1 MSAVLFSTW
10 ERKRGREQSLFV
22 RTSYS
27 LSPEHIHP
35 RTRLWIRHFIY
46 DYTDTSRDPEI
57 LHVNAYNLYN
67 IRLMDEIGPFHHEPK
82 QKFSIRIKHL
92 DNQMNWLIKDGA
104 WQIYQSRGEKPD
116 IFVGKGKRLGIS
128 LCFYRLQRVD
138 IQKFRFNQLYNRS
151 YTVLWFDLWNANEI
165 SRLTS

>member
-1 MSAVLFSTW
+1 MSNYVSCTIFYLREK
-10 ERKRGREQSLFV
+10 ERE
-22 RTSYS
+22 RTKSVCQDKLLA
-27 LSPEHIHP
+27 LS
-35 RTRLWIRHFIY
+35 RTTRLWIRHFIY
-46 DYTDTSRDPEI
+46 DYTDTSRDPEM

-138 IQKFRFNQLYNRS
+138 IQKFRFNQLYNRI

>member
-27 LSPEHIHP
+27 LSPEQQGY
-35 RTRLWIRHFIY
+35 FIY
-46 DYTDTSRDPEI
+46 DYTDTSRDPEM

-82 QKFSIRIKHL
+82 Q
-92 DNQMNWLIKDGA
+92 
-104 WQIYQSRGEKPD
+104 
-116 IFVGKGKRLGIS
+116 
-128 LCFYRLQRVD
+128 
-138 IQKFRFNQLYNRS
+138 
-151 YTVLWFDLWNANEI
+151 
-165 SRLTS
+165 

>member
-46 DYTDTSRDPEI
+46 DYTDTSRDPEM

-82 QKFSIRIKHL
+82 QKFSILRIKHQ

-116 IFVGKGKRLGIS
+116 IFVGKGEKIRDQFMFL
-128 LCFYRLQRVD
+128 
-138 IQKFRFNQLYNRS
+138 
-151 YTVLWFDLWNANEI
+151 
-165 SRLTS
+165 